1 MTPKILYTVTEA
13 RDALG
18 CTMSKSLIYKLLRQ
32 EEIPYV
38 QIGNRK
44 LITGAWIEKI
54 LREAQNSGGDNR

>member
-1 MTPKILYTVTEA
+1 MTPKTLYTVTEA

-44 LITGAWIEKI
+44 LITGAWIEK
-54 LREAQNSGGDNR
+54 S